1 MRWTCEKP
9 ASLEIRE
16 VITSRGGTPPQTVRY
31 HSWVVYHG
39 RKGMFVKHG
48 KPGYSVFIDI
58 DDEYFETSA
67 KSISLDPDYNYTEKT
82 PNAVSRVK

>member
-1 MRWTCEKP
+1 MKKVTNK
-9 ASLEIRE
+9 EIS
-16 VITSRGGTPPQTVRY
+16 VKSGDSIIFD
-31 HSWVVYHG
+31 G
-39 RKGMFVKHG
+39 RKGIFVKHS

-82 PNAVSRVK
+82 PNAVNRVK